1 MHFFSI
7 IPIYMGPTDCLILLQ
22 GNLNTKTQSE
32 TCYYICFL
40 TYGNHKA
47 EKGIA
52 IDHLLKKKIL
62 KVGSVLNVQY

>member
-1 MHFFSI
+1 
-7 IPIYMGPTDCLILLQ
+7 MGPTDCLILLQ

-52 IDHLLKKKIL
+52 IDHLLKKK
-62 KVGSVLNVQY
+62 S